1 MRIWYNTKF
10 LKNNYPD
17 CSVQMG
23 QEGRQQV
30 EKQKTH
36 SKGANLD
43 SVVTEIAI
51 SEQMRKIWV

>member
-1 MRIWYNTKF
+1 
-10 LKNNYPD
+10 
-17 CSVQMG
+17 MG

-51 SEQMRKIWV
+51 SEQMKKIWV